1 MSRRK
6 QFITL
11 FIGLIFFSGV
21 VLLNLNHS
29 NSEVAHSTS
38 QKKVAAT
45 QVKKDAATNQSST
58 AQVKPKIKPV
68 LRQLNKPKR

>member
-58 AQVKPKIKPV
+58 AQVKPDH
-68 LRQLNKPKR
+68 QNPKSSQYYGN